1 VKTILHE
8 KKVHETSPAKQSTQS
23 GQSYRPAATN
33 NNIVF
38 ARWVDIQ
45 NGSVTNMLI
54 TTTMGGFNEQKE
66 NDFDN

>member
-1 VKTILHE
+1 MIK

-23 GQSYRPAATN
+23 GQSYGPAATN

-45 NGSVTNMLI
+45 NGSVMNMLI
-54 TTTMGGFNEQKE
+54 TTTTTMGGFNEQKE